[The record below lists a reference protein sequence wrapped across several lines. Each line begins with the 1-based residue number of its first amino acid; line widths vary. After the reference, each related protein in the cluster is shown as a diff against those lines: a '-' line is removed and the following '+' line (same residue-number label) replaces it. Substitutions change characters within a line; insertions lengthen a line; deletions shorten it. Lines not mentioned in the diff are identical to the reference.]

1 MEGGRQGRAIGR
13 RRRHRRGARPAR
25 GGFRAAPETRRGMGE
40 VAGRAR
46 RSRRGGLGTKRRG
59 RCPEGGAPPPPPG
72 CGHYDYFGRQGASA
86 ATARRR
92 GGLRS
97 SVSRSLPQSPAC
109 AALPALGPRHQN
121 RGVPLSD
128 LIDRCCSL
136 LQIYEHT
143 QTTCDARPP
152 SLPPFSAAGT
162 AKRTA
167 PAQTPRPTFRRRDA
181 ATTTT
186 SDGKVVAVLR
196 CVGVAWCDRSRPV
209 RHQVQSRAHSA
220 IVPGLTV
227 AKRSESARRSP
238 VRTHSWQPRG

>member
-1 MEGGRQGRAIGR
+1 MEGGRQGRAVGAGIAGARGR
-13 RRRHRRGARPAR
+13 REGVRT
-25 GGFRAAPETRRGMGE
+25 APETRRGMGE

-46 RSRRGGLGTKRRG
+46 RSRRGGLGSQRRG

-97 SVSRSLPQSPAC
+97 SVSRSLPQSPAR

-143 QTTCDARPP
+143 QTTRALPP
-152 SLPPFSAAGT
+152 SLLGRRYRQTHRARPNSTPHVLVGGYNEDFGWKGYTGIRAGDEPLQL
-162 AKRTA
+162 A
-167 PAQTPRPTFRRRDA
+167 
-181 ATTTT
+181 
-186 SDGKVVAVLR
+186 
-196 CVGVAWCDRSRPV
+196 
-209 RHQVQSRAHSA
+209 
-220 IVPGLTV
+220 
-227 AKRSESARRSP
+227 ESLF
-238 VRTHSWQPRG
+238 GGEE

>member
-1 MEGGRQGRAIGR
+1 MTVGKGRSRRRGRGGGRGRQGRAIGR

-25 GGFRAAPETRRGMGE
+25 GGPDG
-40 VAGRAR
+40 AGAR
-46 RSRRGGLGTKRRG
+46 RSRWGGLGSKRRG
-59 RCPEGGAPPPPPG
+59 RCPEGGAPPPPPPPPG

-136 LQIYEHT
+136 LQIYKHT
-143 QTTCDARPP
+143 QTTRALPP
-152 SLPPFSAAGT
+152 SLLG
-162 AKRTA
+162 RRYR
-167 PAQTPRPTFRRRDA
+167 QTHRARPNSTPH
-181 ATTTT
+181 
-186 SDGKVVAVLR
+186 VLVGGYNEDFGW
-196 CVGVAWCDRSRPV
+196 CVCVCVCVSVCA
-209 RHQVQSRAHSA
+209 QVQAERH
-220 IVPGLTV
+220 
-227 AKRSESARRSP
+227 P
-238 VRTHSWQPRG
+238 VGGNKK